1 MSKLPKTMKALVK
14 ARPAEGL
21 WLKDVPVPEFGI
33 NDVLVRI
40 RKTSICGTDVHI
52 WNRDAWAARTIPA
65 PMVVGHEFV
74 GRVEAFG
81 RNVHLDRALAAL
93 AALKSEM

>member
-1 MSKLPKTMKALVK
+1 MKALVK
-14 ARPAEGL
+14 AKRAEGR
-21 WLKDVPVPEFGI
+21 WLQDVAEPAVGD
-33 NDVLVRI
+33 NDMLIRI
-40 RKTSICGTDVHI
+40 LKTSICGTDVHI